1 MGGQRGDRTPN
12 PKPCSNVSPSARGK
26 GGEGLRQ
33 RGARPD
39 GPCDRLQVGL
49 RDRRCSGG
57 DFGCAVPLT
66 DVLQP
71 WHPAKTVSSGP
82 AGGSFYPCARFQP
95 VSNASALGTT
105 GSHAKVWG
113 CHLLLP
119 SKQNKTKQKTHFLE
133 KHTAIR
139 LLLR

>member
-1 MGGQRGDRTPN
+1 MEEGGQRGDRTPN
-12 PKPCSNVSPSARGK
+12 PKPQTLQQCQPRGK
-26 GGEGLRQ
+26 GGQSLRQ

-49 RDRRCSGG
+49 RDRRRSGG

-82 AGGSFYPCARFQP
+82 ARGSFYPCARFQP
-95 VSNASALGTT
+95 VSNASSLEDDGEPHKGLGVSPPPPPET
-105 GSHAKVWG
+105 K
-113 CHLLLP
+113 
-119 SKQNKTKQKTHFLE
+119 KQTHFLE